1 MHNLTSNETVKTMP
15 IGSDFSILKIN
26 SETYSNYVITV
37 QGTDLVTYELQFT
50 EIEENPPEEEEHQE
64 EIEEN

>member
-1 MHNLTSNETVKTMP
+1 MP